1 MGIQFTD
8 DEEREFLTAMHT
20 GVVTTL
26 RRDGW
31 PISLPVWF
39 AYVDG
44 AIYLRTPAKSKKVAR
59 VRHDD
64 RACFLVEA
72 GEAWAELHAVLWLG
86 RLVEVADDDIR
97 DRVGATITAKYA
109 DFSTVRAKMPDAT
122 KQHYGTRDVMYEL
135 RPTERRLTWD
145 NRKLRT
151 A

>member
-8 DEEREFLTAMHT
+8 QEEREFLTTMHA

-44 AIYLRTPAKSKKVAR
+44 AIYVRTPAKSKKVAR
-59 VRHDD
+59 VRQDD
-64 RACFLVEA
+64 RVCFLVEA

-86 RLVEVADDDIR
+86 RLVEVTDDDVR
-97 DRVGATITAKYA
+97 DRVGSVIDAKYVG
-109 DFSTVRAKMPDAT
+109 FSMVRAKMPDAT
-122 KQHYGTRDVMYEL
+122 KQHYGTREVMYEL

-151 A
+151 G

>member
-44 AIYLRTPAKSKKVAR
+44 AIYLRTPAKSKKVTR
-59 VRHDD
+59 VHHDD

-72 GEAWAELHAVLWLG
+72 GEAWTELHAVLWLG
-86 RLVEVADDDIR
+86 RLVEVTDDDVSE
-97 DRVGATITAKYA
+97 RVGAAITAKYVG
-109 DFSTVRAKMPDAT
+109 FSMVRAKMPDAT

-135 RPTERRLTWD
+135 RATERRVTWD
-145 NRKLRT
+145 NRKLR
-151 A
+151 AG